1 MGHSFSARLTL
12 VFLLLALTGGL
23 FLFFG
28 QQAQIA
34 WYWLVAG
41 LWLLVGTARLSIR
54 WMLSP
59 LRELAHWADA
69 FGRGEL
75 SSRIRVRR
83 FDEFGAL
90 AMRFNRMADDLQGM
104 LDAKRA
110 LLLAISH
117 ELRSP
122 LTRVRLHLELMDESP
137 ARQAVVQDLGLMRDM
152 IEGLLERERLDGGHA
167 ALMLQDC
174 GWSDWVEDLLQR
186 RFASPM
192 AQGLLSVRIEPGL
205 PVVRLDRMRMQV
217 LLGNLL
223 DNALRYNDAAKGAV
237 QLRLQRVGPSA
248 DASSGLLLQVRDFGP
263 GVPEDALPQLGQPF
277 FRPDEARTRASGG
290 VGLGLSLCFMI
301 ARAHGASL
309 TLRNGHPGLEATL
322 HWPLP

>member
-1 MGHSFSARLTL
+1 
-12 VFLLLALTGGL
+12 
-23 FLFFG
+23 
-28 QQAQIA
+28 
-34 WYWLVAG
+34 
-41 LWLLVGTARLSIR
+41 
-54 WMLSP
+54 
-59 LRELAHWADA
+59 
-69 FGRGEL
+69 
-75 SSRIRVRR
+75 
-83 FDEFGAL
+83 
-90 AMRFNRMADDLQGM
+90 
-104 LDAKRA
+104 
-110 LLLAISH
+110 
-117 ELRSP
+117 
-122 LTRVRLHLELMDESP
+122 
-137 ARQAVVQDLGLMRDM
+137 MRDM

-263 GVPEDALPQLGQPF
+263 GGARGCTAPAGTAVLPSRRGPHPSQRRRGPGAEPVFHDRPSPWRQPDAAQWTSGFGGDAALAFAVERGMTL
-277 FRPDEARTRASGG
+277 AAS
-290 VGLGLSLCFMI
+290 
-301 ARAHGASL
+301 
-309 TLRNGHPGLEATL
+309 
-322 HWPLP
+322 